1 MIRDTSSQDAVL
13 SAPPGQRHKKR
24 ALLLAGAVIVI
35 GGAIAA
41 VAGWRNS
48 EHSVNSSRL
57 RIAEVTRGTL
67 IRDAAVNG
75 RVVAAISP
83 TLYSTTVAT

>member
-13 SAPPGQRHKKR
+13 SAPPGQRHKQR

-75 RVVAAISP
+75 RVVAAKH
-83 TLYSTTVAT
+83 LV